1 MSRMTDSISAV
12 NSAVRTLLAL
22 VLVGVVGTAGW
33 FGYSAYT
40 EPGRRLDE
48 TRAEL
53 DEARRLIEERD
64 EALQKQSQ
72 QISLLRQDL
81 EEKKRLI
88 VRLETSLRLLKVDH
102 RIAELRVLDQQEN
115 PETGRVLS
123 TVEFVEVNDE
133 GAPIND
139 PRRFTIEGDLV
150 YVEANVVQFQD
161 KFVEQADP
169 DRATS
174 LCLFQRMYG
183 EYQEPHE
190 GFALDEVGSRPT
202 AYARGGEMSDF
213 EKKIWQDFWEIANN
227 PELAATRGVRAVQ
240 KEAPAM
246 KVRPGNTYRVMLR
259 ASGGLT
265 IQLVD
270 QAESAAASRPDA

>member
-1 MSRMTDSISAV
+1 MSRMTDSLRAV
-12 NSAVRTLLAL
+12 NSALRTLLAL
-22 VLVGVVGTAGW
+22 VLVGFVGVAGW
-33 FGYSAYT
+33 YGYTAYV

-48 TRAEL
+48 AQADL
-53 DEARRLIEERD
+53 AEARRLIEERD
-64 EALQKQSQ
+64 EAIEKQSQ
-72 QISLLRQDL
+72 QIALLRQDL

-88 VRLETSLRLLKVDH
+88 AQLETSLRLLKVDH
-102 RIAELRVLDQQEN
+102 RIAELRVLEQRDD
-115 PETGRVLS
+115 PDTGRVLS
-123 TVEFVEVNDE
+123 TVEFVEINDE
-133 GAPIND
+133 GAPIDD

-150 YVEANVVQFQD
+150 YIEANVVQFQD

-202 AYARGGEMSDF
+202 AYARGGEMTEF
-213 EKKIWQDFWEIANN
+213 EEKIWQDFWEIANS
-227 PELAATRGVRAVQ
+227 PELAATLGVRAIQ

-246 KVRPGNTYRVMLR
+246 KVRPGHTYRVMLR

-265 IQLVD
+265 IQLLN
-270 QAESAAASRPDA
+270 QSRPAAASRPDA